1 MATTGT
7 APIKQALVKALRANS
22 ALKALV
28 GSDGI
33 QEGVEPR
40 GVDYPYIVYSLTTTY
55 REWDGTNVTL
65 VSDVDVY
72 SVSDSQVG
80 AHTLDQLV
88 ADSLEDKV
96 LDMGASGQT
105 SLLCRR
111 IGDLSSVDVDGAG
124 LRIYQMC
131 GIYRIWTD
139 QKRTA

>member
-96 LDMGASGQT
+96 LDLGASGQT